1 MNVVVTTK
9 LAYNVTLEECGDS
22 DPPFW
27 EKSIWHWRIPLK
39 LKIFIWL
46 SLNNKALTCDN
57 LQKQNKSRTGRC
69 VLCKANEENINHF
82 LILCTYYIYKTGL
95 EGIQCF
101 NRCK

>member
-1 MNVVVTTK
+1 MNVVVTAK

-46 SLNNKALTCDN
+46 SLNNKVLTLDN
-57 LQKQNKSRTGRC
+57 LQRRVFSDSGLCILCKRESRTVSHIFC
-69 VLCKANEENINHF
+69 HCPF
-82 LILCTYYIYKTGL
+82 
-95 EGIQCF
+95 F
-101 NRCK
+101 NFATSELGAFY